1 MEDKTGAGN
10 DRPLT
15 IKELSERSPYSIP
28 TLRRLVR
35 DRKIPYFQPAGKGG
49 KLSFPPDAIERMC
62 ILPDGPPGQPTES
75 SETMSQKHLSGPR
88 PKWTRSNNTM
98 SEDKNAAEK

>member
-1 MEDKTGAGN
+1 MEDNTGGGN

-28 TLRRLVR
+28 TLRRLAR
-35 DRKIPYFQPAGKGG
+35 NRKIPYFQPAGKGG

-62 ILPDGPPGQPTES
+62 ILPDGPPDQPTSGEINPP
-75 SETMSQKHLSGPR
+75 KRLSGPR
-88 PKWTRSNNTM
+88 PEWMRSTNEKCE
-98 SEDKNAAEK
+98 EDNATEK